1 MTRKRIKY
9 PQALAIAKR
18 RDANLWMLG
27 DQLLADMGKPPKF
40 FTTCQQRIEDAF
52 PDQED
57 DAKLMA
63 QVWRAADAFPADTRM
78 QVGIEVHIAAGGPA
92 VLQAALTT

>member
-18 RDANLWMLG
+18 RDSNLWMLG

-40 FTTCQQRIEDAF
+40 FTQA
-52 PDQED
+52 
-57 DAKLMA
+57 
-63 QVWRAADAFPADTRM
+63 TRPRHHG
-78 QVGIEVHIAAGGPA
+78 VYTHSKFGPA
-92 VLQAALTT
+92 RADCSLRR